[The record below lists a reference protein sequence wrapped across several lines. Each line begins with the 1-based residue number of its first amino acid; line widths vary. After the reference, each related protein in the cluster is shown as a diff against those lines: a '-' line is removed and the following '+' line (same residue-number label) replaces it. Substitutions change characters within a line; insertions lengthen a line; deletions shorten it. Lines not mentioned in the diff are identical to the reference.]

1 VGYVA
6 LTLSQIS
13 LQTGALA
20 PAIATAMALDPV
32 ASVVLGTT
40 IMQESLHASAVGTA
54 AALLALV
61 AALGALTV
69 LARTQEQGAATKPAA
84 GTQVSRVGPPA
95 VEGTG

>member
-1 VGYVA
+1 
-6 LTLSQIS
+6 
-13 LQTGALA
+13 
-20 PAIATAMALDPV
+20 
-32 ASVVLGTT
+32 
-40 IMQESLHASAVGTA
+40 MQTA